1 MAKKKVNKRTDYDAE
16 KRDIVYYERSRIQRK
31 MNFLILR
38 GPGLIQKDVIE
49 ENEAIKKF
57 ALLQH
62 FKVKFV
68 QVRMENEAVDW
79 LKDANTW
86 AGGVVY
92 HPGSFIDYD
101 GEIKQTIKKILIP
114 VQPIPAVESV
124 NAETYLAALQTL
136 IQKLPKK

>member
-1 MAKKKVNKRTDYDAE
+1 MAKKKVNKRTDYEAE
-16 KRDIVYYERSRIQRK
+16 KRDLVIYERSRIQRK

-38 GPGLIQKDVIE
+38 GPGLIQKDVIL

-79 LKDANTW
+79 FKDANTW

-92 HPGSFIDYD
+92 HPGKFIDFD
-101 GEIKQTIKKILIP
+101 GEIKATIKKILIP
-114 VQPIPAVESV
+114 VQAIAAVESV
-124 NAETYLAALQTL
+124 TAENYLDALQAL
-136 IQKLPKK
+136 IKKLPKK